1 MRLEGT
7 IEHMEDRIIWDVA
20 VIGGGPS
27 GMMAAGRAAELGART
42 ILLEK
47 NSALGKKLLITGGGR
62 CNLTNADGD
71 TREFLSKLKGNDKFL
86 FSPFSQMDI
95 QRTLSF
101 FNTRGLKTK
110 VEAEGRVFPVDD
122 KARSVLK
129 TLVAYMKQGRV
140 TVRTKCPVRRLVAS
154 EGNIKSIECAEGISV
169 YAKRVIISVGGMS
182 YSETGSTGEGF
193 DWLALLGH
201 AIKKPDASLVPIA
214 IHDTWVKK
222 LQGVTVPDAKM
233 NVMQDGKK
241 RFTRKGRLLF
251 THFGVSGP
259 TVLNMSRDVRD
270 LLPYGPVTIELDLFP
285 ALDHGGMNEKLEKLF
300 RKEGNKKFK
309 NVAGVLVVGAT
320 FRKVIVGL
328 SKINPDKFCHSV
340 TREERLKLVAI
351 LKGVQM
357 RVEGVLGKN
366 KAIITSGG
374 VPLTEVDTKTMRSK
388 LCGNLYL
395 TGDVLDIDRPS
406 GGYSLQLC
414 WTTGYVAG
422 TAAAHSVS
430 GNKK

>member
-1 MRLEGT
+1 
-7 IEHMEDRIIWDVA
+7 MEEKTIWDVA

-27 GMMAAGRAAELGART
+27 GMMAAGRAAESGART

-47 NSALGKKLLITGGGR
+47 NSVLGKKLLITGGGR
-62 CNLTNADGD
+62 CNLTNVSGN

-86 FSPFSQMDI
+86 FSPFSQMDVP
-95 QRTLSF
+95 RALSF
-101 FNTRGLKTK
+101 FNARGLSTK
-110 VEAEGRVFPVDD
+110 EEAEGRVFPADD
-122 KARSVLK
+122 KASSVRDV
-129 TLVAYMKQGRV
+129 LVAYMKRGRV
-140 TVRTKCPVRRLVAS
+140 TVRTRCPVRRLVVDD
-154 EGNIKSIECAEGISV
+154 GNIKSIECAEGVSIF
-169 YAKRVIISVGGMS
+169 AKRVIISVGGAS
-182 YSETGSTGEGF
+182 YPETGSTGEGF

-201 AIKKPDASLVPIA
+201 SIKKPDASLVPIA
-214 IHDTWVKK
+214 IRDKWVKT
-222 LQGVTVPDAKM
+222 LQGVTVPEAKM

-241 RFTRKGRLLF
+241 RFTRKGRVLF
-251 THFGVSGP
+251 THFGISGP
-259 TVLNMSRDVRD
+259 TVINMSRDVRD

-285 ALDHGGMNEKLEKLF
+285 AFDHGAMNEKLEKLF

-309 NVAGVLVVGAT
+309 NVIGILISGAT
-320 FRKVIVGL
+320 LRRTLVRL
-328 SKINPDKFCHSV
+328 SKINPDMFCHSV
-340 TREERLKLVAI
+340 TREERLRLVTL
-351 LKGVQM
+351 LKGIPM
-357 RVEGVLGKN
+357 HVEGILGKK

-422 TAAAHSVS
+422 TAAASS
-430 GNKK
+430 ALDSR